1 MAISK
6 PRLLVCEMGAFTPAQ
21 RIRHE
26 AATER
31 LLKAGRRTDVDGGYL
46 FSFEQG
52 TVTAPELAEW
62 VSDESRCCP
71 AVDFH
76 LSLPVEGPFTLRM
89 DGGADIK
96 QFLAAELG
104 L

>member
-1 MAISK
+1 MAHAKS
-6 PRLLVCEMGAFTPAQ
+6 RLLVCNMNALTAAQ
-21 RIRHE
+21 RTRHE
-26 AATER
+26 AATAR
-31 LLKAGRRTDVDGGYL
+31 LMKVARRTDLDEGYL
-46 FSFEQG
+46 FTFERG
-52 TVTAPELAEW
+52 AVTAPDLAEW
-62 VSDESRCCP
+62 VSDEARCCP

-89 DGGADIK
+89 DGGSDVK